1 MGRPGAAGEGEQT
14 DSGNEGRK
22 REQKEVQLGLRD
34 FFFSLLLM
42 AVLVTI
48 LNVTPSG

>member
-1 MGRPGAAGEGEQT
+1 MGEGEQT
-14 DSGNEGRK
+14 DSGIWEGNEGRK
-22 REQKEVQLGLRD
+22 REQKEVQLGFRD